1 MKEVEAEINSA
12 IKSKTFSVSGSV
24 TSKRSS
30 IYLSSSK
37 SLKTRRTLK
46 EKLKMVE
53 RMDGCEF
60 LERNKSAS
68 VTEQKLII
76 GEEVLKLG
84 AKAKTLE

>member
-1 MKEVEAEINSA
+1 
-12 IKSKTFSVSGSV
+12 
-24 TSKRSS
+24 
-30 IYLSSSK
+30 
-37 SLKTRRTLK
+37 
-46 EKLKMVE
+46 MVE
-53 RMDGCEF
+53 RMDGSEF